1 MRLRP
6 YRCRLTLSDLGIAL
20 PTNAAAMILTER
32 RSLSPNVQHA
42 PAGGLVTTVAVG
54 SALAAAVVTAG
65 GDLGGAVASVCSVA
79 IDAAGFVASSPGNAL
94 AVVANVALSPLT
106 PFALGFGAI
115 GLGVE
120 AFGAGVRMAD
130 SANHAYGA
138 VLADSQN
145 AANREKDMASRRPH
159 NPHIQATGA
168 HTLLVKWDHP
178 RLPCTHIVEFTEG
191 QVLWGNP
198 FETVIGEGVSSFHL
212 WDWNQTNRNGGD
224 APQELLKP
232 NTKHRVRLCALHP
245 ESGLRSHWSDYTEA
259 STSPAIPAEFTPTR
273 TTPCE
278 LQQTF
283 DAAEQELREV
293 RDRPRRCKLR
303 SRA

>member
-1 MRLRP
+1 
-6 YRCRLTLSDLGIAL
+6 
-20 PTNAAAMILTER
+20 
-32 RSLSPNVQHA
+32 
-42 PAGGLVTTVAVG
+42 
-54 SALAAAVVTAG
+54 
-65 GDLGGAVASVCSVA
+65 
-79 IDAAGFVASSPGNAL
+79 
-94 AVVANVALSPLT
+94 
-106 PFALGFGAI
+106 
-115 GLGVE
+115 
-120 AFGAGVRMAD
+120 
-130 SANHAYGA
+130 
-138 VLADSQN
+138 
-145 AANREKDMASRRPH
+145 MASRRPQ
-159 NPHIQATGA
+159 NLHIQATGA

-178 RLPCTHIVEFTEG
+178 RLPCKHVVEFTEG

-283 DAAEQELREV
+283 DAAEQELRSARSTEEMQAALARLSRWTFAALETESRWPTNGVLDVESQKQCPPCLIVAPESPHAARIVEDILWGAFERNENIDPNAVYELASRLLRDLQRRV
-293 RDRPRRCKLR
+293 RLIATCQRIPLR
-303 SRA
+303 ATLTATFCR